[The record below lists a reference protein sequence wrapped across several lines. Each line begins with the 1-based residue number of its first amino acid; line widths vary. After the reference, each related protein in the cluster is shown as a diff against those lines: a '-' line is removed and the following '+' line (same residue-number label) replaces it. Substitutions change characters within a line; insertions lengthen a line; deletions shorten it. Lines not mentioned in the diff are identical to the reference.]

1 MIQCLRDSLG
11 WPLVNSYSE
20 DVLQIPLDNYLD
32 VCEGENLNNKELI
45 NALLQDKED
54 CVCGYGGLKVGELRS
69 REAPSVLRLDTLG
82 HICNNSRFQE
92 GKVITLSLIII
103 ASIILQSHLIPPA
116 HWLITIFRHS
126 LQLSFSRV
134 LVWQEQLSMHS
145 RTSQAGVNILAFQL
159 LT

>member
-92 GKVITLSLIII
+92 GKVITKFNHHCFNNTSVTSDPSSSLANYNLLPFTAAVIQQGVGL
-103 ASIILQSHLIPPA
+103 AGTTFHAQ
-116 HWLITIFRHS
+116 
-126 LQLSFSRV
+126 QDC
-134 LVWQEQLSMHS
+134 
-145 RTSQAGVNILAFQL
+145 QAGVNILAFKL